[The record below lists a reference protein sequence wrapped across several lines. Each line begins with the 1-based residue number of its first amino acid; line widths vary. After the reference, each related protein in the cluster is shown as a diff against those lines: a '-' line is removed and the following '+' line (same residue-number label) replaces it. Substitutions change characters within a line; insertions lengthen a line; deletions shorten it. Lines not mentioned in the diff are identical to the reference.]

1 MEGGRPADTPVTV
14 IQEGT
19 LRTQRVVRADLATV
33 AGRVRDE
40 QIRPPAI
47 VVIGPVAGFPCD
59 AG

>member
-1 MEGGRPADTPVTV
+1 VDTPVTV

-19 LRTQRVVRADLATV
+19 LRTQRTLRADLQSV
-33 AGRVRDE
+33 AARVKEE

-47 VVIGPVAGFPCD
+47 VVIGPVAGFSVD